1 MTKDIVAGFVI
12 VALILMGLLAWT
24 QKHEECFHGH
34 ILKKLKPCGSVE
46 HSL

>member
-1 MTKDIVAGFVI
+1 MTQNIVAGLVV

-46 HSL
+46 HSI

>member
-12 VALILMGLLAWT
+12 VALILMSLLAWT
-24 QKHEECFHGH
+24 QKHEECFHGR

-46 HSL
+46 NSL

>member
-1 MTKDIVAGFVI
+1 MMKNIVAGLVI
-12 VALILMGLLAWT
+12 VALIFMGLIAWA

-46 HSL
+46 DDI